1 MSTGVAQVFFRI
13 CRRRLPFIY
22 ASCGYPF
29 AARSVYIDVYIRSK
43 LIYDH
48 AADAYTGIF
57 FRYTYGKIRFCKRS
71 GEVMNMDGKK
81 LKELDNAAIGARI
94 RARRESLD
102 MTRADLAGR
111 IPMNEKSVAEIEY
124 GNRGLSLK
132 TLFRLKQI
140 LGVSTDY
147 ILEGTSEDMTEE
159 EQKSILRDNIM
170 DSLSIC
176 SENQLICMEGIT
188 RLCTESIVMNK

>member
-1 MSTGVAQVFFRI
+1 MI
-13 CRRRLPFIY
+13 CRRRLTFTY
-22 ASCGYPF
+22 ASCCDPL
-29 AARSVYIDVYIRSK
+29 AARSVYIDVHILSE

-48 AADAYTGIF
+48 AADAYAVIF
-57 FRYTYGKIRFCKRS
+57 FRYTYGKLKFCEIS
-71 GEVMNMDGKK
+71 GEVISMEEMH

-111 IPMNEKSVAEIEY
+111 IPLNEKSVAEIEY

-147 ILEGTSEDMTEE
+147 ILEGDPEGLTEE

-176 SENQLICMEGIT
+176 SEGQLVCMEGIA
-188 RLCTESIVMNK
+188 RLCTESIVMGK

>member
-1 MSTGVAQVFFRI
+1 M
-13 CRRRLPFIY
+13 
-22 ASCGYPF
+22 
-29 AARSVYIDVYIRSK
+29 YIVLSE

-48 AADAYTGIF
+48 AADAYAVIF
-57 FRYTYGKIRFCKRS
+57 FGYTYGKVRFCEIS
-71 GEVMNMDGKK
+71 EEVISMEETH

-94 RARRESLD
+94 RARRGSLD

-111 IPMNEKSVAEIEY
+111 IPLNEKSVAEIEY

-147 ILEGTSEDMTEE
+147 ILEGDPDGLTEE
-159 EQKSILRDNIM
+159 EQKSIPGTTSWTPSASVPR
-170 DSLSIC
+170 DSLSAWKG
-176 SENQLICMEGIT
+176 SHGSAQKA
-188 RLCTESIVMNK
+188 S

>member
-1 MSTGVAQVFFRI
+1 
-13 CRRRLPFIY
+13 
-22 ASCGYPF
+22 
-29 AARSVYIDVYIRSK
+29 
-43 LIYDH
+43 
-48 AADAYTGIF
+48 
-57 FRYTYGKIRFCKRS
+57 
-71 GEVMNMDGKK
+71 MDEKK

-111 IPMNEKSVAEIEY
+111 IPLNEKSVAEIEY

-147 ILEGTSEDMTEE
+147 ILEGTSEDMTED

-170 DSLSIC
+170 DSLSLC
-176 SENQLICMEGIT
+176 SNNQLICMEGIT

>member
-1 MSTGVAQVFFRI
+1 MEEM
-13 CRRRLPFIY
+13 
-22 ASCGYPF
+22 
-29 AARSVYIDVYIRSK
+29 
-43 LIYDH
+43 H
-48 AADAYTGIF
+48 
-57 FRYTYGKIRFCKRS
+57 
-71 GEVMNMDGKK
+71 

-111 IPMNEKSVAEIEY
+111 IPLNEKSVAEIEY

-147 ILEGTSEDMTEE
+147 ILEGDPEGLTEE
-159 EQKSILRDNIM
+159 EKAEQAGLRAEYVAAM
-170 DSLSIC
+170 KQSLRSQLDSTVIVRPD
-176 SENQLICMEGIT
+176 GT
-188 RLCTESIVMNK
+188 RQPLKKNGR

>member
-1 MSTGVAQVFFRI
+1 MI
-13 CRRRLPFIY
+13 CRRRLTFTY
-22 ASCGYPF
+22 ASCCDPL
-29 AARSVYIDVYIRSK
+29 AARSVYIDVHILSE

-48 AADAYTGIF
+48 AADAYAVIF
-57 FRYTYGKIRFCKRS
+57 FGYTYGKVRFCEIS
-71 GEVMNMDGKK
+71 EEVISMEETH

-111 IPMNEKSVAEIEY
+111 IPLNEKSVAEIEY

-147 ILEGTSEDMTEE
+147 ILEGDPELPDRGGAEKHTQGQHHGLPQHLFRGTAC
-159 EQKSILRDNIM
+159 LHGRDRTALHRKHRN
-170 DSLSIC
+170 
-176 SENQLICMEGIT
+176 G
-188 RLCTESIVMNK
+188 

>member
-1 MSTGVAQVFFRI
+1 MEET
-13 CRRRLPFIY
+13 
-22 ASCGYPF
+22 
-29 AARSVYIDVYIRSK
+29 
-43 LIYDH
+43 H
-48 AADAYTGIF
+48 
-57 FRYTYGKIRFCKRS
+57 
-71 GEVMNMDGKK
+71 

-111 IPMNEKSVAEIEY
+111 IPLNEKSVAEIEY

-147 ILEGTSEDMTEE
+147 ILEGDPEGLTEE

-176 SENQLICMEGIT
+176 SEGQLVCMEGIA
-188 RLCTESIVMNK
+188 RLCTESIVQNEAFLQLSKASTLRYNVFTRYSRKNRKGRNLPCLRQSKARG

>member
-1 MSTGVAQVFFRI
+1 MEEI
-13 CRRRLPFIY
+13 
-22 ASCGYPF
+22 
-29 AARSVYIDVYIRSK
+29 
-43 LIYDH
+43 H
-48 AADAYTGIF
+48 
-57 FRYTYGKIRFCKRS
+57 
-71 GEVMNMDGKK
+71 

-94 RARRESLD
+94 RARREILN

-111 IPMNEKSVAEIEY
+111 IPLNEKSVAEIEY
-124 GNRGLSLK
+124 GNRGVSVK

-147 ILEGTSEDMTEE
+147 ILEGISGDLTEE

-176 SENQLICMEGIT
+176 TENQLVCMEGIAQ
-188 RLCTESIVMNK
+188 LYTESIVMGN